1 MAPKPSARANVNA
14 FLAMD
19 VMGRA
24 IAREKRG
31 EPVVYMCVGEPGTPA
46 PSVVRAA
53 AEAALKSGRL
63 GYTEALGLASLRAA
77 IARHYG
83 DHYGL
88 DIAPERV
95 AVTTGSSAG
104 FDLAFLAAFDPGDRV
119 AIASPGYPPY
129 RNILTALGLVL
140 ASRKILIARNDL
152 LSLLHDM
159 EKADG
164 AQRTARLA
172 SFKQL
177 QRDIDRQVLEKAG
190 FALLILGTLIWG
202 FGDLVGRL

>member
-1 MAPKPSARANVNA
+1 MPQ
-14 FLAMD
+14 
-19 VMGRA
+19 G
-24 IAREKRG
+24 I
-31 EPVVYMCVGEPGTPA
+31 
-46 PSVVRAA
+46 
-53 AEAALKSGRL
+53 
-63 GYTEALGLASLRAA
+63 ASLRRIVLGFWAA
-77 IARHYG
+77 S
-83 DHYGL
+83 
-88 DIAPERV
+88 
-95 AVTTGSSAG
+95 AVTVAGAVWLSAATADWTWLSRSG
-104 FDLAFLAAFDPGDRV
+104 A
-119 AIASPGYPPY
+119 
-129 RNILTALGLVL
+129 ILTALGLLL